1 MLTPKQKKIL
11 DFIEAHLKKKGYA
24 PSQQEIARHFRFKSL
39 GTVQNYLVRLEK
51 NGFIQKTWNAR
62 RSLEPVKSPLESPGT
77 ASPGEGHEISSASS
91 SPQRSASVTRLRE
104 VGSGTVP
111 LPILGK
117 VAAGKPIEA
126 IESGDPMDVPAS
138 LLTPGAKH
146 FVLKVSGNS
155 MIEDGILDG
164 DFVVI
169 REQDTAVNGQTV
181 VALVANEATI
191 KRFYQKRDRIELHP
205 ANPAFQP
212 MVLSNLND
220 SGKDFQIEG
229 ILVGLIRRV
238 HHGLG

>member
-11 DFIEAHLKKKGYA
+11 DYIEAHIKKKGYA

-62 RSLEPVKSPLESPGT
+62 RSLEPVKSSLESQGS
-77 ASPGEGHEISSASS
+77 ASPQDFKSTSASS
-91 SPQRSASVTRLRE
+91 SPQRSASVTRLHE
-104 VGSGTVP
+104 VGSGAVP
-111 LPILGK
+111 LPVLGK

-126 IESGDPMDVPAS
+126 IESGEPLDVPAS
-138 LLTPGAKH
+138 LLSSGAKH

-181 VALVANEATI
+181 VALVGNEATI
-191 KRFYQKRDRIELHP
+191 KRYYQKRDRIELHP
-205 ANPAFQP
+205 ANENYEPL
-212 MVLSNLND
+212 VLTNLND
-220 SGKDFQIEG
+220 SGRDFQIEG

-238 HHGLG
+238 AHGLG

>member
-1 MLTPKQKKIL
+1 MSPMLTPKQKKIL
-11 DFIEAHLKKKGYA
+11 DFIEAHLKRKGYA

-39 GTVQNYLVRLEK
+39 GTVQNYLVRLER

-62 RSLEPVKSPLESPGT
+62 RSLEPVKTAQDSGGT
-77 ASPGEGHEISSASS
+77 ASHQESSAQRSDS
-91 SPQRSASVTRLRE
+91 SPPQRPARSSRLHE
-104 VGSGTVP
+104 VQSGSVP
-111 LPILGK
+111 LPLLGK

-126 IESGDPMDVPAS
+126 IESGEPIDVPAS
-138 LLTPGAKH
+138 LLSPGAKH

-169 REQDTAVNGQTV
+169 REQDTASNGQTV
-181 VALVANEATI
+181 VALVGNEATI

-205 ANPAFQP
+205 ANPAFEP
-212 MVLSNLND
+212 LVLSNLND
-220 SGKDFQIEG
+220 SARDFQIEG

-238 HHGLG
+238 AS

>member
-11 DFIEAHLKKKGYA
+11 DYIEAHIKKKGYA

-62 RSLEPVKSPLESPGT
+62 RSLEPVKAPSGTQGT
-77 ASPGEGHEISSASS
+77 ASPFESSSRASASS

-104 VGSGTVP
+104 VGSGAVP
-111 LPILGK
+111 LPVLGK

-126 IESGDPMDVPAS
+126 IESGEPIDVPAS
-138 LLTPGAKH
+138 LLSPGAKH

-181 VALVANEATI
+181 VALVGNEATI
-191 KRFYQKRDRIELHP
+191 KRYYQKRDRIELHP
-205 ANPAFQP
+205 ANENYEPL
-212 MVLSNLND
+212 VLTNLND
-220 SGKDFQIEG
+220 SGRDFQIEG

-238 HHGLG
+238 AHGLG